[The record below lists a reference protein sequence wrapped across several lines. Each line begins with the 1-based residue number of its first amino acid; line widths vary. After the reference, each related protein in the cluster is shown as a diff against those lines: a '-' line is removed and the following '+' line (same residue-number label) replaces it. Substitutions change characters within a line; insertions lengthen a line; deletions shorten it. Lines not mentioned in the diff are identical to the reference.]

1 MSHFKSWNNLPFKL
15 ICIVTIY
22 HINWDIWHINAVKIS
37 INWGTC
43 FNQKLYI
50 YLLII
55 WTDRQ
60 EAAKKSLNYYDYHC
74 TSYCIC
80 DIILPKQIIAL
91 IWFTGRY
98 NQCTILSLVLFKTN
112 YVCVIDATTV
122 FSKLISFVEMIMFIM
137 ILNCYKNLLIHTKLC
152 HIQDVWFTTLLLHV
166 CNAAARRTCK

>member
-1 MSHFKSWNNLPFKL
+1 MSHFKSRNNLPFKL
-15 ICIVTIY
+15 ICIMTI
-22 HINWDIWHINAVKIS
+22 INWGIWHINAVKVS

-60 EAAKKSLNYYDYHC
+60 EAAQKSLNYYDYHC

-98 NQCTILSLVLFKTN
+98 NQCTILSLVLFKAN
-112 YVCVIDATTV
+112 YVYVIDATTV

-137 ILNCYKNLLIHTKLC
+137 ILNCYKNLLIHTKLF